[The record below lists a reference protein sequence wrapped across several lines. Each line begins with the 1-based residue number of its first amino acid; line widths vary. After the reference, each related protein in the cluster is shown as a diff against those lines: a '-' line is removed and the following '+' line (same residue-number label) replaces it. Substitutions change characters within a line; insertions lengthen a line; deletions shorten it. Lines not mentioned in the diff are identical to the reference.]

1 MYGWGFLRLSEIC
14 GVFLFVCFGSPD
26 PQVENRCYSQGSQIR
41 RVHEESV
48 VLPKPG
54 SASWDSETRLLLQL
68 SGCVALQASSEG
80 MHVSPSHPRAWTLYF
95 KQECVV
101 LQTTERICA
110 AFGERQQLRT
120 PHWFWMKFNAGQPNR
135 HDREFGRSL
144 KRLRVIGQTLPLPK
158 QAGALR

>member
-1 MYGWGFLRLSEIC
+1 MGFDGRH
-14 GVFLFVCFGSPD
+14 PR
-26 PQVENRCYSQGSQIR
+26 VENDCYSKRSRMR
-41 RVHEESV
+41 RVQEASDVSPE
-48 VLPKPG
+48 PG
-54 SASWDSETRLLLQL
+54 SVPWDSQARLQL
-68 SGCVALQASSEG
+68 NRCVALQAFSEG
-80 MHVSPSHPRAWTLYF
+80 MLASFSPACRLYF

-101 LQTTERICA
+101 VWTTERICA

-120 PHWFWMKFNAGQPNR
+120 PHWFWMKFNAGRPNR

>member
-1 MYGWGFLRLSEIC
+1 MLLPSRICSLGLSGKAAAQRMC
-14 GVFLFVCFGSPD
+14 GPAGILGRNAC
-26 PQVENRCYSQGSQIR
+26 
-41 RVHEESV
+41 
-48 VLPKPG
+48 
-54 SASWDSETRLLLQL
+54 LLLTAAC
-68 SGCVALQASSEG
+68 G
-80 MHVSPSHPRAWTLYF
+80 LYF

-101 LQTTERICA
+101 LWTTERICA

-120 PHWFWMKFNAGQPNR
+120 PHWFWMKFNAGRPNR